1 MVDFRRVGYQKRG
14 NIGQLSVM
22 YRVDYVVGYVCKL
35 SFQKWYREPSIMTRN
50 APFSYLEYVYLDNI
64 LAMQSLYVHDFG
76 MTSPN
81 RGPLLTSQRGSRA
94 DKNLIEVP

>member
-1 MVDFRRVGYQKRG
+1 MPLLA
-14 NIGQLSVM
+14 IWS
-22 YRVDYVVGYVCKL
+22 
-35 SFQKWYREPSIMTRN
+35 
-50 APFSYLEYVYLDNI
+50 AYVYLDNI